1 MIYLPFTNR
10 KSVPKKTREKI
21 TNTIRPR
28 GRTIPQQQR
37 LQWVRTATHH
47 TRTHSHTQPKRE
59 GKYLRYNFA
68 QAIIFYSE
76 ICTESK
82 QWKMLLVRSAI
93 TYKVSRHKGVMQQN
107 ALLCYVCDFDL
118 GRVRYAHTRN
128 RHAQK
133 YVSVRNGFTSVLFP
147 FASVWQQICALL
159 IEIRSTCTH
168 THIQKKNK

>member
-1 MIYLPFTNR
+1 
-10 KSVPKKTREKI
+10 
-21 TNTIRPR
+21 
-28 GRTIPQQQR
+28 
-37 LQWVRTATHH
+37 
-47 TRTHSHTQPKRE
+47 
-59 GKYLRYNFA
+59 
-68 QAIIFYSE
+68 
-76 ICTESK
+76 
-82 QWKMLLVRSAI
+82 MLLVRSAI

-168 THIQKKNK
+168 TLTSRRKINKYINSRKCTERRSLGKVVVLGETKCVHATYVVCEEKIVEIKMLNANLFDL